1 MTAMRV
7 TRAALIDLDGTLLDT
22 APELAAAA
30 NAMLVELGLSP
41 LPPHTV
47 AGFIGQG
54 VQVLVARCL
63 AAAGREVAGS
73 ELEVFSR
80 HYERL
85 GGSVAQAFP
94 GVHEGLAAMRE
105 GGLALAC
112 VTNKPARFT
121 QPLLAATGL
130 ARYFD
135 AVVTADMVGRR
146 KPDPAPFLH
155 ACRLLDVR
163 PGEAVVIGDSPN
175 DAAAAR
181 AAGCRV
187 LLVPYGYREGRDARD
202 IDSDGIVASLHEA
215 AMRIAQRH

>member
-1 MTAMRV
+1 MRV

-30 NAMLVELGLSP
+30 NAMLDELGLAP
-41 LPPHTV
+41 LPGGTV
-47 AGFIGQG
+47 SSFIGQG
-54 VQVLVARCL
+54 VQVLVLRCL
-63 AAAGREVAGS
+63 AACGREPAGT
-73 ELEVFSR
+73 ELEIFSR

-85 GGSVAQAFP
+85 SGSAAQAYP

-121 QPLLAATGL
+121 LPLLAAAGL

-135 AVVTADMVGRR
+135 AVVTADAVGRR
-146 KPDPAPFLH
+146 KPHPEPFLH
-155 ACRLLDVR
+155 ACRLLGVS
-163 PGEAVVIGDSPN
+163 PGEAVVIGDSAN
-175 DAAAAR
+175 DAGAAH
-181 AAGCRV
+181 AAGCRF

-202 IDSDGIVASLHEA
+202 IASDGIVASLHEA
-215 AMRIAQRH
+215 AMRIARRH